1 MLAKEDISI
10 IVVDDLQF
18 SCEVV
23 KSGLKKSGYPD
34 VRTANSANEAMHLI
48 HQKRADVILADF
60 WMPET
65 NGLELADLIR
75 RWDENNNRYTGIILL
90 TAEDNPSSIVVAFE
104 HGVDDFLSK
113 SANQFEL
120 SARVYGAARSSQKYN
135 ELLKRNRKLFE
146 QYQNY
151 SHSSLMDMDT
161 GLVNRAQL
169 ERTIEAMIAHCETR
183 GGGLAVALIQL
194 ALPSTEEDEAPVKIP
209 KGTLRSISHAIQL
222 ALRPLDLIA
231 RYNEHTFA
239 IALTYAQ
246 QDNFQPDIFERSIA
260 SILKHNNQKTEHGR
274 DLQVAMGFVI
284 RQHFEPIPEV
294 ADILHEAE
302 EELQPLDMAAQE

>member
-34 VRTANSANEAMHLI
+34 IRTANSANEAMHLI
-48 HQKRADVILADF
+48 NQKRADVILADF

-120 SARVYGAARSSQKYN
+120 SARVYGAARTSQKYN
-135 ELLKRNRKLFE
+135 DLLKRNRKLFE
-146 QYQNY
+146 QYQKF

-194 ALPSTEEDEAPVKIP
+194 SLPAAEDEAPVKIP

-231 RYNEHTFA
+231 RYDNHTFA

-246 QDNFQPDIFERSIA
+246 QDNFQPEIFERSIA
-260 SILKHNNQKTEHGR
+260 SILKHNNQKTDQGR
-274 DLQVAMGFVI
+274 DLQVSMSFVVK
-284 RQHFEPIPEV
+284 QVFEPIPEV
-294 ADILHEAE
+294 ADILQEVE
-302 EELQPLDMAAQE
+302 EGLQPLEMTNQEY